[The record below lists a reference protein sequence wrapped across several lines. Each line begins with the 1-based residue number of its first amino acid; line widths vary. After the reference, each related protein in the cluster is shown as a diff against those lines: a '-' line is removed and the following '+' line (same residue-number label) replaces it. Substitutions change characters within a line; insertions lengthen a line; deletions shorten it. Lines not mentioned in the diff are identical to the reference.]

1 MNEVGIYLNCDKAE
15 SVPVAEKCIEYLKK
29 KEIRVA
35 LLSSQLSEKNSEG
48 ITHYTT
54 DVFFDHPD
62 CIVVLGGD
70 GTLLSVARRSC
81 IHNMPLFGIN
91 VGKLGFL
98 TEGEASN
105 YKTLLDNLVHGDFY
119 IEERMM
125 LSCQIFHGNGKKEE
139 YLALNDVLLKNAGF
153 RMMEV
158 RAYVGKAVMDDF
170 RADGLIIATPTG
182 STAYSL
188 AAGGPVVAPGTD
200 IMIVNPICPHRLH
213 DRAYIIGA
221 DKTIRL
227 KFPKSARDTLVSI
240 DGQTVIPIEG
250 DDRVTI
256 ERAAHTTHLIRLN
269 GISFFDRLR
278 KKLSDDALSD
288 DDRRE

>member
-15 SVPVAEKCIEYLKK
+15 SVPVARHCIDYLLDKA
-29 KEIRVA
+29 INVA
-35 LLSSQLSEKNSEG
+35 LLSSQLPEENRTGVE
-48 ITHYTT
+48 HCTT
-54 DVFFDHPD
+54 DVFFDRPD
-62 CIVVLGGD
+62 CVVVLGGD
-70 GTLLSVARRSC
+70 GTLLSVARRAALY
-81 IHNMPLFGIN
+81 NMPLFGIN

-105 YKTLLDNLVHGDFY
+105 YEQLLDNLVQGDFY
-119 IEERMM
+119 LEERMM
-125 LSCQIFHGNGKKEE
+125 LTCSILRQGHSPEH
-139 YLALNDVLLKNAGF
+139 YLALNDILLKNTGF
-153 RMMEV
+153 RMMSA
-158 RAYVGKAVMDDF
+158 RARVGEAVMDDF

-200 IMIVNPICPHRLH
+200 IIIVNPICPHRLH

-221 DKTIRL
+221 DKTIL
-227 KFPKSARDTLVSI
+227 LEFPDNERGLVVSI
-240 DGQTVIPIEG
+240 DGQIVVPIEG
-250 DDRVTI
+250 TDRVVI

-278 KKLSDDALSD
+278 KKLSDDVQCEG
-288 DDRRE
+288 DRR